1 MRILLACGDAI
12 IPDVFLSLQKERSF
26 MPKKIAILGSTG
38 SIGLSTLQV
47 VQKLKP
53 AFQITGLTAYRNVK
67 ELARQIKAFKPKLA
81 AIFDTKCYED
91 LKALTKGSS
100 TKILAGDEG
109 LVAVAAESGAD
120 LVLSAIVGAAGLK
133 PTLEAIHR
141 GKDIALANKETMVMA
156 GEVVTKA
163 ARKSGSRILPVD
175 SEHCAVYQ
183 CLQGCSDPKEV
194 HKVLLTASGG
204 PFRQLAQSQFH
215 RITLQQALN
224 HPTWR
229 MGPKITIDSA
239 TLMNKGLEVIEAHYL
254 FNIPYEKIDIV
265 VHPESII
272 HSMVEYI
279 DGSVL
284 AQLGTT
290 DMQIP
295 IQYALTYPR
304 RAHSPVSRLDL
315 TAIQKLHFERPN
327 RQKFPC
333 VDLAYEAGNK
343 GGSFPAVLNAANEVA
358 VARFLREDIRFIDI
372 PKIIEK
378 TLKKFRPLTNS
389 TLDAILKSDRWAR
402 ELALAT

>member
-1 MRILLACGDAI
+1 
-12 IPDVFLSLQKERSF
+12 

-38 SIGLSTLQV
+38 SIGLSALQV

-53 AFQITGLTAYRNVK
+53 AFQVVGLSAYRNVK
-67 ELARQIKAFKPKLA
+67 ELAKQIKLYKPKMA
-81 AIFDTKCYED
+81 AIADEKFYED
-91 LKALTKGSS
+91 LKALTKGSH
-100 TKILAGDEG
+100 TRILAGEEG

-120 LVLSAIVGAAGLK
+120 LVLTAIVGAAGLK
-133 PTLEAIHR
+133 PTLEAIQR

-156 GEVVTKA
+156 GEVVTQA
-163 ARKSGSRILPVD
+163 ACKSGSRILPVD
-175 SEHCAVYQ
+175 SEHCAVFQ
-183 CLQGCSDPKEV
+183 CLQGCPDPGEV

-204 PFRQLAQSQFH
+204 PFRQLDQNQFH
-215 RITLQQALN
+215 KITLKQALN

-254 FNIPYEKIDIV
+254 FHMPYEKIEIV

-304 RAHSPVSRLDL
+304 RA
-315 TAIQKLHFERPN
+315 
-327 RQKFPC
+327 
-333 VDLAYEAGNK
+333 
-343 GGSFPAVLNAANEVA
+343 
-358 VARFLREDIRFIDI
+358 
-372 PKIIEK
+372 
-378 TLKKFRPLTNS
+378 
-389 TLDAILKSDRWAR
+389 
-402 ELALAT
+402 